1 MMFDYILL
9 FAVAL
14 SAIMAIIQENL
25 YKSIIIL
32 TFESFSLAAIFHFLL
47 ATDVAAVQA
56 ILGAALLPG
65 LFIVALY
72 KTTKG
77 RDE

>member
-1 MMFDYILL
+1 MFDYILL

-14 SAIMAIIQENL
+14 SALMAIIQENL

-32 TFESFSLAAIFHFLL
+32 AFESFSLAAIFHFLL

-65 LFIVALY
+65 LFIVALD
-72 KTTKG
+72 KTTQG

>member
-1 MMFDYILL
+1 MFDYVLL
-9 FAVAL
+9 FVVAL
-14 SAIMAIIQENL
+14 SAVMAIIQENL

-32 TFESFSLAAIFHFLL
+32 GFESFSLAAIFHFLL
-47 ATDVAAVQA
+47 ATDVAATQA
-56 ILGAALLPG
+56 ILGAALIPG

-72 KTTKG
+72 KTTQG

>member
-1 MMFDYILL
+1 MFDYVLL
-9 FAVAL
+9 FVIAL
-14 SAIMAIIQENL
+14 SALMAIVQENL

-32 TFESFSLAAIFHFLL
+32 TFQSFSLAAIFHFLL
-47 ATDVAAVQA
+47 ATDVALVQA

-65 LFIVALY
+65 LYIVALY
-72 KTTKG
+72 KTTQG